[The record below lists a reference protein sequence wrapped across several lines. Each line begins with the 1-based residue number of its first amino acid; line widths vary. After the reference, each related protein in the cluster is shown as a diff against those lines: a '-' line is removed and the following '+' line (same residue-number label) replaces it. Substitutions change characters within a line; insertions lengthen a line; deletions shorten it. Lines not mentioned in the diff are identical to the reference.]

1 MKFIL
6 NDLELRAIMGL
17 SKDELR
23 TLESEGLVP
32 AIRTNRGWICS
43 WEGLQEI
50 LNEPELSSLNEYL
63 KSTRNLGFKIENR
76 SNYRDQRPAFLNRI
90 SV

>member
-23 TLESEGLVP
+23 TLESEGLAP

-43 WEGLQEI
+43 WEGLHER
-50 LNEPELSSLNEYL
+50 
-63 KSTRNLGFKIENR
+63 TRIIITQRIFKIH
-76 SNYRDQRPAFLNRI
+76 
-90 SV
+90 

>member
-23 TLESEGLVP
+23 TFESEGLVP
-32 AIRTNRGWICS
+32 AIRTHKGWICS
-43 WEGLQEI
+43 WEGLQKI
-50 LNEPELSSLNEYL
+50 LKEPELSSLNEYL
-63 KSTRNLGFKIENR
+63 KSTRSLSFKIENR
-76 SNYRDQRPAFLNRI
+76 SNYRGERPAFLNMI
-90 SV
+90 